1 MQRLINW
8 KTSCVCFNS
17 LFCYA
22 IGTPAAGHVRQR
34 WKRRGGS
41 TIFQIVQQTASTHS
55 FLHLKIPERGN
66 LPAAHRKADFFTH
79 QRKGAHRQ
87 WPKDSTLKDAGKAA
101 KPKLQLQS
109 WPEDHFRYAREHGKR
124 LHSGLRDAR
133 WVRSF
138 EKVAITGPHGG
149 DELG

>member
-1 MQRLINW
+1 MRTICLRRSSGWGSQRLINW

-22 IGTPAAGHVRQR
+22 IETPAAGHVRQR

-41 TIFQIVQQTASTHS
+41 AIFRIVQQTASTHS

-66 LPAAHRKADFFTH
+66 LPAAHRKACFFTH

-87 WPKDSTLKDAGKAA
+87 WPKDSTLKDAGRRRNLSCSCSRGQKTIFAMRG
-101 KPKLQLQS
+101 S
-109 WPEDHFRYAREHGKR
+109 TG
-124 LHSGLRDAR
+124 SGFIA
-133 WVRSF
+133 V
-138 EKVAITGPHGG
+138 
-149 DELG
+149 